1 MNRFYKIIE
10 DNLILS
16 IGVNIGLGVEITE
29 NEYNRLD
36 KILSAIPAE
45 TETHYYAVNAE
56 TLEHELIE
64 RDEPIIIPD
73 PRQELIDELIS
84 EVNK

>member
-10 DNLILS
+10 DNIILS

-29 NEYNRLD
+29 NEYNHLD
-36 KILSAIPAE
+36 KILSDIPTE
-45 TETHYYAVNAE
+45 TETHYYAVNTE
-56 TLEHELIE
+56 TLEYELIE

-73 PRQELIDELIS
+73 PRQFLVDEIIA
-84 EVNK
+84 EVNA